1 MLKITEKRHSEQ
13 KAENSLV
20 FPRHHRFI
28 FQLEGELALSCGQ
41 HLVSRLVNINDRLS
55 PTIAST
61 MVRDDISVRIVEDRC
76 NQDSRSF
83 HFVGRLMASSL
94 QPTLLSHFA
103 GEPSF
108 PSSHMHFLASNNP
121 PDKFRA

>member
-1 MLKITEKRHSEQ
+1 MLKITEKRRSEQ

-28 FQLEGELALSCGQ
+28 FQGELALSCSQ

-61 MVRDDISVRIVEDRC
+61 MVRGDISVRIVEDRC

-94 QPTLLSHFA
+94 QPTLHPHFA

-108 PSSHMHFLASNNP
+108 PSSHLHFLASNNP
-121 PDKFRA
+121 PEKFII